1 MNNRIALGVIVLG
14 LLVQPGRP
22 ATAASADLEMWRLDC
37 GSIQVNDLNQFSD
50 TQSYTGKSYTL
61 TDSCYL
67 IRHGKDYL
75 LWDTGLPEALLG
87 AKQNATDAMSPMLN
101 AALPSQL
108 QAIKLKPAQIGRIG
122 ISHYHFD
129 HIGQAASFTDAT
141 LLIGAA
147 DLAALKS
154 GKLGIDAKPLA
165 HWIGGNGKV
174 EAVSGDRDVFGDGSV
189 TMIAL
194 PGHTPGHHGLLV
206 RLAKMGTVLLSGDV
220 AHFTQNLAT
229 SGVPTFNTDRADSL
243 ASMDRF
249 RKLGESLQATVIIQ
263 HEPDDIDKLPEFPAS
278 AK

>member
-1 MNNRIALGVIVLG
+1 MNNRIVLGVIAMG

-50 TQSYTGKSYTL
+50 TQSYTGQSHTL

-67 IRHGKDYL
+67 IRHGKEYL

-87 AKQNATDAMSPMLN
+87 AKQNRTDAMSPTLT
-101 AALPSQL
+101 ATLLSQL
-108 QAIKLKPAQIGRIG
+108 QAIKVKPSQIGRIG

-129 HIGQAASFTDAT
+129 HIGQAGALPDAT
-141 LLIGAA
+141 LLVGAA

-154 GKLGIDAKPLA
+154 GEPGIDPRPLA
-165 HWIGGNGKV
+165 HWIGGKGKV
-174 EAVSGDRDVFGDGSV
+174 EAISGDQDVFGDGSV

-206 RLAKMGTVLLSGDV
+206 RLARTGPVLLSGDV
-220 AHFTQNLAT
+220 AHFTRNLAT
-229 SGVPTFNTDRADSL
+229 AGVPTFNTNRADSL

-249 RKLGESLQATVIIQ
+249 GKLAASLQATVIIQ

-278 AK
+278 AR